1 MIKYPN
7 LFKPG
12 YIGNYLILNRL
23 VMAPMA
29 TGYASSHGEVTD
41 NNIDYYESRAR
52 GGAGLI
58 IVEAACVD
66 SPVGREG
73 FGQIHIDHPRYIP
86 GLSRLATAIKS
97 HGSRAFIQLF
107 HAGRQTSTMVT
118 EGNSPVAPSPLACPF
133 MREKPRE
140 LTAEEID
147 IIRAR
152 FVSAATIASIAG
164 FDGIELHAAH
174 GYLINQFLSPNT
186 NQRNDEFGGSL
197 DNRMQLLLQIIKD
210 IKHFQ
215 PELAISVRLNIDD
228 FVPDGLQTEE
238 SLIICQKAEANG
250 ADIIHCSCGTYA
262 SGLTS
267 IEPASYEEGWRVYL
281 AEKVKQVVNIPV
293 ITGGIIRNPVMAE
306 KIIESGQADFVFLG
320 RPWLADSEWA
330 LKVSRG
336 DERDVRPCIMCNECI
351 GNNFKGLPTH
361 CTVNPTTGREH
372 RAVRQKE
379 SSSQF
384 RVAVVGSG
392 PAGMQAALAL
402 NDAGIAVTLW
412 EQKPQPG
419 GMMNIAC
426 IPPNKH
432 RIKDFRDYLYRQ
444 ILQSGVEMV
453 LGHAFV
459 PKMLNDHNFDHVV
472 MATGS
477 IPKTIS
483 GLETDSKF
491 ILSIEDVLEELVV
504 IKGQSVAVIGGG
516 ANGCEVAHFLLE
528 RDNQV
533 TVIEQQNKLAT
544 NLEKKTRRDL
554 LDHLQSAG
562 VTTLMQSRVTG
573 SNPHQLLVEDSQGG
587 RGILPVDFTVIAV
600 GYESQRSLFQSF
612 QNYGVSLSVIGD
624 AWQVGGIKQA
634 ILQGWQVTDQ
644 IALLARKKYGTN

>member
-1 MIKYPN
+1 MNKYPN
-7 LFKPG
+7 LFKPA
-12 YIGNYLILNRL
+12 YIGNCQIFNRL

-29 TGYASSHGEVTD
+29 TGYASSYGEITD
-41 NNIDYYESRAR
+41 NNINYYESRAR

-86 GLSRLATAIKS
+86 GLSRLATAIRS
-97 HGSRAFIQLF
+97 HGSCAFIQLF
-107 HAGRQTSTMVT
+107 HAGRQTSTIVT
-118 EGNSPVAPSPLACPF
+118 EGNTPVAPSPLACPF

-147 IIRAR
+147 IIRAK
-152 FVSAATIASIAG
+152 FVSAAMIASMAG

-174 GYLINQFLSPNT
+174 GYLINQFLSPDT
-186 NQRNDEFGGSL
+186 NRRDDEFGGSL
-197 DNRMQLLLQIIKD
+197 HNRMQFLLQIIRD

-228 FVPDGLQTEE
+228 FVPDGLKMEE
-238 SLIICQKAEANG
+238 SLIICQEVEDAG
-250 ADIIHCSCGTYA
+250 ADAIHCSCGTYA

-267 IEPASYEEGWRVYL
+267 IEPASYVEGWRVYL
-281 AEKVKQVVNIPV
+281 AEKVKQAVNIPV

-361 CTVNPTTGREH
+361 CTVNPVTGREF
-372 RAVRQKE
+372 RMVRQKE
-379 SSSQF
+379 PSSQF

-412 EQKPQPG
+412 EQKSQPG

-432 RIKDFRDYLYRQ
+432 RIKEFRDYLYRQ

-459 PKMLNDHNFDHVV
+459 PEMLNDHHFDHVI

-477 IPKTIS
+477 TPKIIY

-491 ILSIEDVLEELVV
+491 LLSIEEVLEEQIV
-504 IKGQSVAVIGGG
+504 INGQSVAVIGGG

-528 RDNQV
+528 KDNQV
-533 TVIEQQNKLAT
+533 TVIEQQNKLAD

-562 VTTLMQSRVTG
+562 VIALMQSRVTG
-573 SNPHQLLVEDSQGG
+573 SNPHHLLIEDSQGG
-587 RGILPVDFTVIAV
+587 RGILPVDYAVIAA
-600 GYESQRSLFQSF
+600 GYEPERSLFESF
-612 QNYGVSLSVIGD
+612 QNYDISMSVIGD
-624 AWQVGGIKQA
+624 AWQVGGIRQA
-634 ILQGWQVTDQ
+634 ILQGWQVTEQ
-644 IALLARKKYGTN
+644 IALIAGKKYGTN